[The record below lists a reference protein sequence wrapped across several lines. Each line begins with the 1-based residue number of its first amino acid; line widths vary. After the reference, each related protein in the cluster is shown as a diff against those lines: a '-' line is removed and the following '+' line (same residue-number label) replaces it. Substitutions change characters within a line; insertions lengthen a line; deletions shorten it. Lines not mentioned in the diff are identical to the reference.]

1 MFFWPGYR
9 GIVCYGYSSFLVIA
23 LVFAFILDLFLV
35 VNFYWTDQ
43 ITAAQRNII
52 LLCVV
57 IIWFI
62 LGSFSHFRLRQFDLI
77 SAGMQDE
84 KFKEVLIHYLRGN
97 WYEVEMFII
106 PRLKYNPTDVET
118 LLLQAT
124 LYRHTER
131 YAEALQ
137 ILEKLQLLNGANK
150 WFAEIENERIL
161 INESLKTIENP

>member
-9 GIVCYGYSSFLVIA
+9 GILRYGYVSFLAIA
-23 LVFAFILDLFLV
+23 LVFAFILDLFLAL
-35 VNFYWTDQ
+35 NFYWSDQ
-43 ITAAQRNII
+43 ITVFQRNII
-52 LLCVV
+52 FLCVI
-57 IIWFI
+57 IIWII
-62 LGSFSHFRLRQFDLI
+62 LSSFSHFRLKQFDLI
-77 SAGMQDE
+77 SAGMQEE

-106 PRLKYNPTDVET
+106 PRLKYNPSDVET

-137 ILEKLQLLNGANK
+137 VLEKLKLLNGANK
-150 WFAEIENERIL
+150 WFAEIETEKIL
-161 INESLKTIENP
+161 ITEALEKIKN